1 VNRMARKFSY
11 KGHSIEELQ
20 NMPFEQF
27 MLLVNSKAR
36 RSLRR
41 MGYKIKKLLLKIK
54 NAKPNKIIKTQVRE
68 MVVVPQMVGRR
79 FQVYNGK
86 EYMEVLI
93 RPEMLGKRLGDF
105 SHTIKLVKHSGP
117 GIGATRGSKA
127 VELK

>member
-1 VNRMARKFSY
+1 MARKFSY